1 MKSFC
6 SISLGCPYGTDFRT
20 DAINSP
26 DTRPLMETGDGFTS
40 QFPRSMTR
48 SRNPNRFSQHSKLCQ
63 PLARPLHDG
72 FSGRWWLCSRPRC
85 WCFSAPVW
93 FCHRAIS
100 SCFQHQCRH
109 QLVFR
114 TLFCRKQQLMATLP
128 TRTGSLR
135 GALASAHLYLWYLV
149 PCQLSIL
156 GLWPTP
162 DDFLLLRVGSS
173 TSQNGTTY

>member
-1 MKSFC
+1 MESFC
-6 SISLGCPYGTDFRT
+6 GICLCCPCRPYGTET

-40 QFPRSMTR
+40 QFLRTR
-48 SRNPNRFSQHSKLCQ
+48 SQNSNKFSQHSKLCQ
-63 PLARPLHDG
+63 PLARPLHDV
-72 FSGRWWLCSRPRC
+72 FSSCWWLCSRV
-85 WCFSAPVW
+85 CFSVPVW
-93 FCHRAIS
+93 FCHLPIS
-100 SCFQHQCRH
+100 SCKH
-109 QLVFR
+109 QLI
-114 TLFCRKQQLMATLP
+114 ATLP
-128 TRTGSLR
+128 TRTWSLW